1 MAKKKPSPSTEFD
14 EIPFEVAMEEL
25 AEIVGRLESGQETL
39 DDALKQF
46 ERGMSL
52 LRACHRRLDG
62 AAHQIELVTRL
73 TDSGDIETDT
83 FDGSATHQRP
93 ATGGTS
99 RGRSGRNGNEES
111 DDASLF

>member
-1 MAKKKPSPSTEFD
+1 MAKKKSQPSSEFD
-14 EIPFEVAMEEL
+14 DIPFEIAMEEL

-73 TDSGDIETDT
+73 TDSGDVETEA
-83 FDGSATHQRP
+83 FDGSATHQRTK
-93 ATGGTS
+93 AGGTS
-99 RGRSGRNGNEES
+99 NPRPGKDDS
-111 DDASLF
+111 DDGSLF